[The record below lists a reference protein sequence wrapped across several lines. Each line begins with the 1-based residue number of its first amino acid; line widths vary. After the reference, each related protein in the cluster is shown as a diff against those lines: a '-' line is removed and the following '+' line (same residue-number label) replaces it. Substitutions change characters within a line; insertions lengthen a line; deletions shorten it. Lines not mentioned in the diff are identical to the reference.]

1 MINAKDVVRMKVP
14 YPSISDGMAV
24 ASHMYICH
32 RRADKDYEYIKCQT
46 LKPYMFS
53 KNPMVHYYDE
63 QPDISRNPFTRP
75 TRIDCDKLF
84 RTTTVHYN
92 DELKTSNRPDVCE
105 DLFRAVQEELLKD
118 GYSDININEV
128 ELKNLNRLIY

>member
-32 RRADKDYEYIKCQT
+32 RRSDKDYEYIKCQT

-105 DLFRAVQEELLKD
+105 DLFRAVQEELLKA